1 MFGFLKSKGKPDV
14 TPSTPAGAGVIPWKD
29 NATLPIPD
37 WDAIAPD
44 KTTDEDLHIFWN
56 AVARGWLAE
65 LNTRLGSAYKIAES
79 AEFLLLGALS
89 DRQLELVL
97 NYAERTRNRVFKL
110 LPDIARDEGYGKTVL
125 LVIDSEDRYYEY
137 VTHYDADTPD
147 GTELS
152 FSSGMFIDSGYGHF
166 VFVADDLTRIE
177 PVIAHELTHCLVRHL
192 PLPAWVNEGI
202 AVNTERR
209 LCPPLS
215 SRYTLAEWK
224 SKHAG
229 FWNADTIQEF
239 WSGKSWRR
247 PNDGNLLSYEL
258 ATTIIGLAAKDWPA
272 FASFVC
278 AADAADA
285 GDGASLQHLGV
296 PLATLAEVVL
306 GPGEWAPDS
315 ARWQQGVEHG
325 QFRIGAW
332 SDSTDRALRSG
343 NARHA

>member
-1 MFGFLKSKGKPDV
+1 MFGFPKGKSKPHA
-14 TPSTPAGAGVIPWKD
+14 PISTPPSALVIPWKHD
-29 NATLPIPD
+29 ATLPIPD
-37 WDAIAPD
+37 WDKIVAD
-44 KTTDEDLHIFWN
+44 TTDDQQLHTFWN
-56 AVARGWLAE
+56 AVALGWLAE
-65 LNTRLGSAYKIAES
+65 LTGRLGSAYKIAES

-89 DRQLELVL
+89 DRQLQLVL
-97 NYAERTRNRVFKL
+97 NYAERTRNCVLKL
-110 LPDIARDEGYGKTVL
+110 LPDIARDEGYGKTVI
-125 LVIDSEDRYYEY
+125 LVFDSEDRYYEY
-137 VTHYDADTPD
+137 VTHYYADTPD
-147 GTELS
+147 ETELA

-209 LCPPLS
+209 LCPPLGS
-215 SRYTLAEWK
+215 TFTLAEWK
-224 SKHAG
+224 SKHAS
-229 FWNADTIQEF
+229 FWNADTIQQF

-247 PNDGNLLSYEL
+247 PDDGNLLSYEL
-258 ATTIIGLAAKDWPA
+258 ATTIIGLAAKNWPA

-285 GDGASLQHLGV
+285 GDGASREHLGH
-296 PLATLAEVVL
+296 PIATFAEVVL

-315 ARWQQGVEHG
+315 ARWQQGVERG
-325 QFRIGAW
+325 QFRTEVRVRGTA
-332 SDSTDRALRSG
+332 RGRRSG

>member
-1 MFGFLKSKGKPDV
+1 VFGFLKSKSKPEV
-14 TPSTPAGAGVIPWKD
+14 PLSTPASAVVIPWKD
-29 NATLPIPD
+29 DATLPIPD
-37 WDAIAPD
+37 WDAIAVD
-44 KTTDEDLHIFWN
+44 ETTDEELHIFWN

-97 NYAERTRNRVFKL
+97 NYAERTRNRVLRL
-110 LPDIARDEGYGKTVL
+110 LPDIARDEGYGKTVI
-125 LVIDSEDRYYEY
+125 LVFDSEDRYYEY
-137 VTHYDADTPD
+137 VTHYYADTPD
-147 GTELS
+147 ETELS

-209 LCPPLS
+209 LCPPVGS
-215 SRYTLAEWK
+215 TFTPAEWK

-247 PNDGNLLSYEL
+247 PDDGNSLSYEL

-285 GDGASLQHLGV
+285 GNGASRLHLGY
-296 PLATLAEVVL
+296 PLATFAEIVL
-306 GPGEWAPDS
+306 GPGDWAPDS
-315 ARWQQGVEHG
+315 ARWQQGVERG
-325 QFRIGAW
+325 QFRTGMCKK
-332 SDSTDRALRSG
+332 D
-343 NARHA
+343 